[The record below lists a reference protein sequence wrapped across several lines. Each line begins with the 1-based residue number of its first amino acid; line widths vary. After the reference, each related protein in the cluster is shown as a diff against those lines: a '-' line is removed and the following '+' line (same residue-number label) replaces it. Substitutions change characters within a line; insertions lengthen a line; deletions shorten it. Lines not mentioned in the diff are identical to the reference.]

1 MHNHPNHMRT
11 LGCGEFVAVLNGVEF
26 RTRHNDYSL
35 VQSQDINEST
45 GDKIRYNAAQNI
57 PFPDVP
63 PEVVSKQ
70 SVEEQVW
77 NLVYPSSLLFPC
89 LISITFL
96 CKGFHVTKCYGLPS
110 ISRGCQ
116 ALNVQG
122 ALNQLNHY
130 IIMTSEVG
138 FELTNCSLESKHFI
152 SVSSATPNNMYIS
165 YNIHIVFLT
174 YILHHTFFIHIFLII
189 MGGVTLIVP

>member
-1 MHNHPNHMRT
+1 MRT

-77 NLVYPSSLLFPC
+77 NLEYPSCLLFPF
-89 LISITFL
+89 LISITLL

-110 ISRGCQ
+110 ISWGCQ

-122 ALNQLNHY
+122 ALHQLNQH
-130 IIMTSEVG
+130 ILMTSEVG
-138 FELTNCSLESKHFI
+138 FEPTNCSLESKHFI
-152 SVSSATPNNMYIS
+152 SVSGATPNNMYT
-165 YNIHIVFLT
+165 YHIIYILYFLS
-174 YILHHTFFIHIFLII
+174 YILHHTCFIHTFLII
-189 MGGVTLIVP
+189 MGGVNLIVP